1 MAYNLTNTR
10 KIASEEGMNIGILHE
25 RRNQEHRVALTP
37 AGVFHLVKYGYQV
50 YLESGAGQDSGWSDE
65 QYVKAGAQL
74 VFSAQELY
82 GRSNLVMKVSPLELE
97 DLPYIQEG
105 QSIFSWQHL
114 VMRDSKI
121 IKTIIEKELT
131 VIGYEIIEDLFG
143 NRPIVTYVAEIAG
156 YMAVITSL
164 HYLQNETGGRAK
176 MIAGIPGVPQ
186 GSITVLGAGLT
197 GAAAVR
203 AATGIGAYVVV
214 IDKDLEKMR
223 RLDDKYHGR
232 ISTFYANH
240 TNIAK
245 AVGFSD
251 VLIGA
256 VASHGDLAPRV
267 VSQEMVQSMKYR
279 AVIAD
284 LSIDQGGCVETSRP
298 TTLADPVFVEHDVVH
313 YCVPNMTANVSR
325 TTSNALS
332 NSMMRYLEAIKDLG
346 LDKALITIPCLKNGA
361 FFFKGRCVKE
371 YIARRF
377 DLIFEPLK
385 SE

>member
-1 MAYNLTNTR
+1 MTNIW

-37 AGVFHLVKYGYQV
+37 AGVFHLVNYGYQV
-50 YLESGAGQDSGWSDE
+50 YLESGAGLDSGWSDE

-74 VFSAQELY
+74 VYSAEELY

-97 DLPYIQEG
+97 DIPHFQEG
-105 QSIFSWQHL
+105 QTIFSWHHL
-114 VMRDSKI
+114 VMRNPKI
-121 IKTIIEKELT
+121 IEAIIEKKVT
-131 VIGYEIIEDLFG
+131 AIGYEIIEDIFG

-186 GSITVLGAGLT
+186 GSITILGAGLT

-214 IDKDLEKMR
+214 IDKDLEKLR
-223 RLDDKYHGR
+223 RLEDKFHGR
-232 ISTFYANH
+232 ISTFYANQ

-251 VLIGA
+251 VVIGA
-256 VASHGDLAPRV
+256 IASHGDLAPRIV
-267 VSQEMVQSMKYR
+267 TQEMVQSMKYR

-298 TTLADPVFVEHDVVH
+298 TTLADPVFIEHDVVH

-346 LDKALITIPCLKNGA
+346 LDKALETIPCLKNGA

-371 YIARRF
+371 YIGSRF
-377 DLIFEPLK
+377 DLKCEPIIK
-385 SE
+385 E